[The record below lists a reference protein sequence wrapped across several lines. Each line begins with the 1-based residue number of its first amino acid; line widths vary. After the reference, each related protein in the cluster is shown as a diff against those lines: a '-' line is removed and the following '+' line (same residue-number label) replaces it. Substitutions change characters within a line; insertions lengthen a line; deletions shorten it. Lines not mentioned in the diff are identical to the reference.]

1 MDETESESEFN
12 DAHVAHFFE
21 NHTHTRGGMWLLR
34 RQTAFYAHNN
44 STDDKVMA
52 TGLP

>member
-1 MDETESESEFN
+1 MRRRAKANLMMPMLHISLKIT
-12 DAHVAHFFE
+12 
-21 NHTHTRGGMWLLR
+21 HTHTRGGMWLLR